1 MSWTGGAQP
10 AELLAATCHTCP
22 VRDVVILGST
32 GSIGT
37 QSLEVVAEHPAQFRV
52 VGLAAEGSQIPLLAQ
67 QVLDTGAPAVAVSR
81 ATAVQ
86 DLQLALYAEA
96 SRRGWAH
103 GEVQLPRIVAG
114 PDAAAELAALPGDV
128 VLNGITGSAGLAATL
143 AALKA
148 GRILALANKESLVVG
163 GPLVTRVAKP
173 GQIVAVDS
181 EHSALAQ
188 CLRGGAAAEVD
199 RLILTASGGPFRGL
213 SREQMRDVTPNQ
225 ALAHPT
231 WNMGRVIT
239 TNSATLVNKGLELLE
254 AHLLYGVD
262 LDRIDVVVHPQS
274 IVHSMVQFVDGSTLA
289 QCSPPDMKLPIA
301 LGLSWPDRLP
311 GVAAPCDWTAGAS
324 WTFEP
329 LDQAAFPAVELARQ
343 AGRLGGTAA
352 AVYNAANEVC
362 VDAFHAGRIG
372 FTQILDIVAVVLGEH
387 TGADPDVGSRLVASD
402 QLTLE
407 LVLAADAWA
416 RARAND
422 LTQAR
427 SKAH

>member
-1 MSWTGGAQP
+1 
-10 AELLAATCHTCP
+10 

-37 QSLEVVAEHPAQFRV
+37 QALEVVTEHPGEFRV
-52 VGLAAEGSQIPLLAQ
+52 VGLAAGGSQIAVLARQ
-67 QVLDTGAPAVAVSR
+67 ALDTGARVVAVSR
-81 ATAVQ
+81 ATTVQ

-96 SRRGWAH
+96 SRRGWAE
-103 GEVQLPRIVAG
+103 GKVQLPRILAG
-114 PDAAAELAALPGDV
+114 PDAAAELAAMPCDV
-128 VLNGITGSAGLAATL
+128 VLNGITGSTGLAATL
-143 AALKA
+143 TALRA
-148 GRILALANKESLVVG
+148 GRVLALANKESLVVG
-163 GPLVTRVAKP
+163 GTLVTGAARP
-173 GQIVAVDS
+173 DQIVAVDS

-188 CLRGGAAAEVD
+188 CLRGGTASEVD
-199 RLILTASGGPFRGL
+199 RLILTASGGPFRGR
-213 SREQMRDVTPNQ
+213 SREQMTNVTPEQ
-225 ALAHPT
+225 AMAHPT

-254 AHLLYGVD
+254 AHLLYGVE

-274 IVHSMVQFVDGSTLA
+274 IVHSMVQFVDGSTIA

-311 GVAAPCDWTAGAS
+311 GVASACDWRTASS

-329 LDQAAFPAVELARQ
+329 LDHLAFPAVELARR
-343 AGRLGGTAA
+343 AGRLGGTAP

-362 VDAFHAGRIG
+362 VDAFHDGRIG
-372 FTQILDIVAVVLGEH
+372 FTQILDIVALVLEAHIGS
-387 TGADPDVGSRLVASD
+387 DRDVGSKLVASD

-416 RARAND
+416 RAQATD
-422 LTQAR
+422 LAQPTE
-427 SKAH
+427 HTH

>member
-1 MSWTGGAQP
+1 
-10 AELLAATCHTCP
+10 

-37 QSLEVVAEHPAQFRV
+37 QALEVVAEHPDEFRV
-52 VGLAAEGSQIPLLAQ
+52 VGLAAGGGQIELLAQ
-67 QVLDTGAPAVAVSR
+67 QALDTGARMVAVSR
-81 ATAVQ
+81 ATTVQ
-86 DLQLALYAEA
+86 DLQLALYGEA
-96 SRRGWAH
+96 SRRGWAE
-103 GEVQLPRIVAG
+103 GKVQLPRILAG
-114 PDAAAELAALPGDV
+114 PEAAAELAATPCDV
-128 VLNGITGSAGLAATL
+128 VLNGITGSTGLAATL
-143 AALKA
+143 AALEA

-163 GPLVTRVAKP
+163 GPLVNRAARP

-188 CLRGGAAAEVD
+188 CLRGGAASEVD
-199 RLILTASGGPFRGL
+199 RLILTASGGPFRGMT
-213 SREQMRDVTPNQ
+213 REQMGDVTPDQ

-231 WNMGRVIT
+231 WNMGRVVT

-254 AHLLYGVD
+254 AHLLYEVE

-301 LGLSWPDRLP
+301 LGLSWPDRLH
-311 GVAAPCDWTAGAS
+311 GVAQACDWSTATS

-329 LDQAAFPAVELARQ
+329 LDQTAFPAVELARQ
-343 AGRLGGTAA
+343 AGRLGRTAP

-362 VDAFHAGRIG
+362 VDAFHDGRIR
-372 FTQILDIVAVVLGEH
+372 FTEILDIVATVLRQH
-387 TGADPDVGSRLVASD
+387 INSDADVGSTMVASD

-407 LVLAADAWA
+407 MVLAADAWA
-416 RARAND
+416 RARATD
-422 LTQAR
+422 LTHATEPTR
-427 SKAH
+427 

>member
-1 MSWTGGAQP
+1 MP
-10 AELLAATCHTCP
+10 C
-22 VRDVVILGST
+22 
-32 GSIGT
+32 
-37 QSLEVVAEHPAQFRV
+37 
-52 VGLAAEGSQIPLLAQ
+52 
-67 QVLDTGAPAVAVSR
+67 
-81 ATAVQ
+81 
-86 DLQLALYAEA
+86 
-96 SRRGWAH
+96 
-103 GEVQLPRIVAG
+103 
-114 PDAAAELAALPGDV
+114 DV
-128 VLNGITGSAGLAATL
+128 VLNGITGSTGLAATL
-143 AALKA
+143 AALRA

-163 GPLVTRVAKP
+163 GPLVTKAAKP

-311 GVAAPCDWTAGAS
+311 DVAPACDWSTASS

-329 LDQAAFPAVELARQ
+329 LDQAAFPAVELARH
-343 AGRLGGTAA
+343 AGRLGGTAP

-362 VDAFHAGRIG
+362 VDAFHEGRIG
-372 FTQILDIVAVVLGEH
+372 FTQILDIVAVVLREH
-387 TGADPDVGSRLVASD
+387 AGSDPDVGSMLVTSD

-416 RARAND
+416 RARAKD
-422 LTQAR
+422 LTQATE
-427 SKAH
+427 HTH

>member
-1 MSWTGGAQP
+1 
-10 AELLAATCHTCP
+10 

-37 QSLEVVAEHPAQFRV
+37 QALEVVAEHPDQFRV
-52 VGLAAEGSQIPLLAQ
+52 VGLAAGGSQIPLLAR
-67 QVLDTGAPAVAVSR
+67 QVLDTGAQTVAVSR
-81 ATAVQ
+81 ATTVQ
-86 DLQLALYAEA
+86 DLQLALYGEA
-96 SRRGWAH
+96 SRRGWAE
-103 GEVQLPRIVAG
+103 GKVRLPRIVAG
-114 PDAAAELAALPGDV
+114 PEAAAELAALPCDV
-128 VLNGITGSAGLAATL
+128 VLNGITGSTGLAATL
-143 AALKA
+143 AALRA

-163 GPLVTRVAKP
+163 GPLVTRTARP
-173 GQIVAVDS
+173 DQIVAVDS

-188 CLRGGAAAEVD
+188 CLRGGAQNEVD

-213 SREQMRDVTPNQ
+213 TRQQMKNVTPDQ

-231 WNMGRVIT
+231 WRMGRVVT

-254 AHLLYGVD
+254 AHLLFGVE

-301 LGLSWPDRLP
+301 LGLSWPDRLR
-311 GVAAPCDWTAGAS
+311 GVAQPCDWSTASG

-329 LDQAAFPAVELARQ
+329 LDHAAFPAVGLARQ
-343 AGRLGGTAA
+343 AGRLGGTAP

-362 VDAFHAGRIG
+362 VDAFHDGRIG
-372 FTQILDIVAVVLGEH
+372 FTQILDIVAVVLQEH
-387 TGADPDVGSRLVASD
+387 LSSDSDVGSGLVASD

-407 LVLAADAWA
+407 VVLAADAWA
-416 RARAND
+416 RARATD
-422 LTQAR
+422 LSHAMEQTR
-427 SKAH
+427 